1 MLSSNQ
7 SRPSKCREM
16 YKGSS
21 IKYVK
26 LFFATFD
33 TPLTQ
38 WQGRH
43 FPVIYFAASENYT
56 KTTLKS
62 HFYSSTTLST
72 KKKNM
77 LSSLDT
83 I

>member
-56 KTTLKS
+56 KTTLKT
-62 HFYSSTTLST
+62 HFYSSFTT
-72 KKKNM
+72 KKNM

>member
-26 LFFATFD
+26 FFFATFD

-56 KTTLKS
+56 KTTLKT
-62 HFYSSTTLST
+62 HFYSSFTT
-72 KKKNM
+72 KKNM